1 MAKSDAFPKR
11 KRPFEAAAAC
21 AFARSA
27 TSSRATSAASASRER
42 AASWALMAAV
52 SRASSSTN
60 MIGLFLFVRRPKSFQ
75 TFSYGPASSEV
86 VGLALGWRARAR
98 GSTPEGRRERAAH
111 VASIYVRGGHR
122 DRAGRLGAR
131 VGC

>member
-1 MAKSDAFPKR
+1 MAKSDAFPER

-21 AFARSA
+21 AFASSA

-86 VGLALGWRARAR
+86 FGIALGWGGSEQIDGMCAPSLEKRFLMKGLITTDTTR
-98 GSTPEGRRERAAH
+98 GTHNRPGT
-111 VASIYVRGGHR
+111 
-122 DRAGRLGAR
+122 
-131 VGC
+131 

>member
-21 AFARSA
+21 TFASSA

-86 VGLALGWRARAR
+86 FGIALGWR
-98 GSTPEGRRERAAH
+98 GSEQTDTIPKQRWRRLHPSNA
-111 VASIYVRGGHR
+111 
-122 DRAGRLGAR
+122 AR
-131 VGC
+131 VKTVA